1 MNSAI
6 FTLLN
11 RLRAVPHLRPSP
23 ALFTPAATRHFSTK
37 TSRSPPRPTLS
48 STIYPLGH
56 PSIDLSLELD
66 RWILSGNTI
75 RLVELQNL
83 IRDLR
88 TRRRFSQAL
97 EVSEWMKVKWMKE
110 KGGMSFMASDHAV
123 HLDLMGEVDGLSA
136 AKKYF
141 ECLKERDK
149 NEKTYGALLNCY
161 VRERLID
168 ESLSHL
174 QKMKEMGMAS
184 CPLPYN
190 NIMSLYTNTGQHEKV
205 PSVLEEMKNNMV
217 LPDNFS
223 YRICINSFGTRSDF
237 EGMEKVLEEMEHQ
250 PQIIMDWNTYSVLA
264 NMYIKAGNKL
274 KAVSALK
281 KAEQK
286 LEKKNGL
293 CYNHLISLY
302 GVLGNKQEMW
312 RLWELQ
318 KVNCKKI
325 INRDYTTMLGALVKL
340 GELEEA
346 EALLKEWELSGSTY
360 DFRVPNVLLAAYR
373 QRGLMEK
380 AEEMIDEFLKKSKTP
395 PSSSWGLVAAGYVE
409 KGELGKAFEF
419 MTNALCVYS
428 PGGGWVPN
436 PNVIRSILQYLGDE
450 GEIKMVENFIGL
462 LKNAVPVNRDV
473 YHALIKCNIRAGSGV
488 GKILEIMKAEGVEPN
503 EETQVIISSFEG
515 QNFASSS

>member
-1 MNSAI
+1 MNSVI
-6 FTLLN
+6 FTRLN
-11 RLRAVPHLRPSP
+11 SLRAFARLRLLSLTLLPP
-23 ALFTPAATRHFSTK
+23 ATKLLSTK
-37 TSRSPPRPTLS
+37 TRRPPPRPTLS

-56 PSIDLSLELD
+56 PSFDISLELD
-66 RWILSGNTI
+66 RWILSGNAI

-88 TRRRFSQAL
+88 SRRRYKQAL

-110 KGGMSFMASDHAV
+110 KGGISFMASDHAV
-123 HLDLMGEVDGLSA
+123 HLDLIGEVLGLSA

-141 ECLKERDK
+141 ESLKERDK

-174 QKMKEMGMAS
+174 QKMKDMGMAS
-184 CPLPYN
+184 SSLPYN
-190 NIMSLYTNTGQHEKV
+190 NIMCLYANTGQHEKV
-205 PSVLEEMKNNMV
+205 PLVLEEMKNNMV

-223 YRICINSFGTRSDF
+223 YRICINSFGTMSDI
-237 EGMEKVLEEMEHQ
+237 EGMEKVLDEMELQ
-250 PQIIMDWNTYSVLA
+250 PQIVMDWNTYSVVA
-264 NMYIKAGNKL
+264 NNYIKSGLNL

-346 EALLKEWELSGSTY
+346 EQLLKDWESSCGAF
-360 DFRVPNVLLAAYR
+360 DFRVPNVLLVAYR

-380 AEEMIDEFLKKSKTP
+380 AEEMIDDFLKKKKTP
-395 PSSSWGLVAAGYVE
+395 PSNSWGIVATGYAE
-409 KGELGKAFEF
+409 KGELGKACEF

-428 PGGGWVPN
+428 PSCGWLPN

-450 GEIKMVENFIGL
+450 GEIKTVENFVGL
-462 LKNAVPVNRDV
+462 LKNAVPVNRDL
-473 YHALIKCNIRAGSGV
+473 YHTLIKCYLRSGRGV
-488 GKILEIMKAEGVEPN
+488 EEVLETMKAENIEQN
-503 EETQVIISSFEG
+503 EETQLIITSFKS
-515 QNFASSS
+515 QNFATS